1 MILKAFPYLL
11 IVPGI
16 LGFFV
21 SPDSLGTTPEGSNA
35 NVFHNLALMV
45 ISLPWWGKVL
55 SIIVGLIWIVI
66 SFSDNVSNEDSGSLP
81 SNKGLPPTKN

>member
-11 IVPGI
+11 VLLGI

-21 SPDSLGTTPEGSNA
+21 SPDSLGTTSEGSNA
-35 NVFHNLALMV
+35 LKNLVLMM

-55 SIIVGLIWIVI
+55 SILVGLIWILV
-66 SFSDNVSNEDSGSLP
+66 SYSDSVSNEDSGSLP

>member
-11 IVPGI
+11 IVLGI

-21 SPDSLGTTPEGSNA
+21 SPDSLGTTSENSNA
-35 NVFHNLALMV
+35 NAFQNLALMV

-55 SIIVGLIWIVI
+55 SILIGLIWILV
-66 SFSDNVSNEDSGSLP
+66 SYSDGVSNESSGSLP
-81 SNKGLPPTKN
+81 SNKGLPPTKK